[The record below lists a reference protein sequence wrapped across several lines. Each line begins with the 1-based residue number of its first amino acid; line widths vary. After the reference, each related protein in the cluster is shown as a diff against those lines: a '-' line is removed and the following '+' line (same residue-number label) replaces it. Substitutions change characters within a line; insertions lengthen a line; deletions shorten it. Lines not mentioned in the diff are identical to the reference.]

1 MNVFLKSILIG
12 LVSWVV
18 VWAVPAPDGGPPS
31 NWDQK
36 EFWTS
41 CKPDYSNPL
50 GACGQYGFS
59 ITQNPDGDFTKARQV
74 DRWWS
79 GGVNKCSD
87 APKRVR
93 YFCSKIYTKAYW
105 QGMNAIVYTLY
116 TTYSRKR

>member
-18 VWAVPAPDGGPPS
+18 VSADDGPPS

-36 EFWTS
+36 EFWTP
-41 CKPDYSNPL
+41 CKPDYSIPF

-59 ITQNPDGDFTKARQV
+59 ITTNPDGGHTKARQV
-74 DRWWS
+74 DHWS
-79 GGVNKCSD
+79 NGDVNKCSD

-105 QGMNAIVYTLY
+105 QGMNVIVGIM
-116 TTYSRKR
+116 